1 MAKELLCT
9 GESCKEYWSV
19 QTDLHV
25 QEASKFNSLTWV
37 GIVTYNEVGAVME
50 KLRKTC
56 VLD

>member
-9 GESCKEYWSV
+9 GESCEEYWCV

-37 GIVTYNEVGAVME
+37 GIVTYNGEIE
-50 KLRKTC
+50 KNLCSR
-56 VLD
+56 LER